1 MIGEDWLKTRP
12 EAVQKLAAEFPLGM
26 VIDVDGYDHYLIG
39 YTEGDEV
46 VISPVS
52 PFENYAAAYKER
64 VMLCAEHLRSRA
76 N

>member
-12 EAVQKLAAEFPLGM
+12 EWVQKLASEFPLGT

-46 VISPVS
+46 VISPIS
-52 PFENYAAAYKER
+52 PFEDFDAAYKER
-64 VMLCAEHLRSRA
+64 MILCAEHLRVRA

>member
-26 VIDVDGYDHYLIG
+26 VIDVDGHVHYLMG
-39 YTEGDEV
+39 YTEGDELI
-46 VISPVS
+46 ISPIS
-52 PFENYAAAYKER
+52 PFDDYDAAYKER
-64 VMLCAEHLRSRA
+64 MILCAEHLRSRA